1 MSSKNF
7 NKENDDKAEQ
17 EALKEVEIIAELAPN
32 EKTRKEAEKLM
43 ETVENESTTTLQEA
57 KETISN
63 PKSNPIVQDSS
74 EMFDTYKQGVLKLTE
89 AISKFQPKY
98 AESISN
104 LQQEYIQLTKEFVN
118 KVFAAQ
124 RNWASSNNV
133 TSTNNTTFPTSTY
146 APYAEQ
152 FRRQSNEITAQA
164 LSVFD
169 TSNQLAINAINAAR
183 ENVKLYGK
191 AMDAVTEF
199 NNNVANAWS
208 SFYSSAQRQQYFR
221 Q

>member
-1 MSSKNF
+1 MTDT
-7 NKENDDKAEQ
+7 NKT
-17 EALKEVEIIAELAPN
+17 KE
-32 EKTRKEAEKLM
+32 
-43 ETVENESTTTLQEA
+43 TTTTTS
-57 KETISN
+57 TIA
-63 PKSNPIVQDSS
+63 QDSS
-74 EMFDTYKQGVLKLTE
+74 EIFDTYKQGVLKVTE
-89 AISKFQPKY
+89 EVSKFQPQY
-98 AESISN
+98 AQSISN

-124 RNWASSNNV
+124 RNWAGSNI
-133 TSTNNTTFPTSTY
+133 TSTSTTFPTSTY

-199 NNNVANAWS
+199 NNNVAHAWS
-208 SFYSSAQRQQYFR
+208 SFFSTEQRHQYFA

>member
-1 MSSKNF
+1 MTDTT
-7 NKENDDKAEQ
+7 NK
-17 EALKEVEIIAELAPN
+17 
-32 EKTRKEAEKLM
+32 
-43 ETVENESTTTLQEA
+43 A
-57 KETISN
+57 KETTTTTSTIA
-63 PKSNPIVQDSS
+63 QDSS
-74 EMFDTYKQGVLKLTE
+74 EIFDTYKQGVLKVTE
-89 AISKFQPKY
+89 EVSKFQPQY
-98 AESISN
+98 AQSISN

-124 RNWASSNNV
+124 RNWAGSNV
-133 TSTNNTTFPTSTY
+133 TSTSTTFPTSTY

-199 NNNVANAWS
+199 NNNVAHAWS
-208 SFYSSAQRQQYFR
+208 SFFSTEQRHQYYA
-221 Q
+221 

>member
-1 MSSKNF
+1 MTDTSK
-7 NKENDDKAEQ
+7 
-17 EALKEVEIIAELAPN
+17 
-32 EKTRKEAEKLM
+32 
-43 ETVENESTTTLQEA
+43 A
-57 KETISN
+57 KETTTTTTSTIA
-63 PKSNPIVQDSS
+63 QDSS
-74 EMFDTYKQGVLKLTE
+74 EIFDTYKQGVLKVTE
-89 AISKFQPKY
+89 EVSKFQPQY
-98 AESISN
+98 AQSISN
-104 LQQEYIQLTKEFVN
+104 LQQEYLQLTKEFVN

-133 TSTNNTTFPTSTY
+133 TSTASTTFPTSTY

>member
-1 MSSKNF
+1 MTDTSK
-7 NKENDDKAEQ
+7 
-17 EALKEVEIIAELAPN
+17 
-32 EKTRKEAEKLM
+32 
-43 ETVENESTTTLQEA
+43 A
-57 KETISN
+57 KETTTTTTSTIA
-63 PKSNPIVQDSS
+63 QDSS
-74 EMFDTYKQGVLKLTE
+74 EIFDTYKQGVLKVTE
-89 AISKFQPKY
+89 EVSKFQPQY
-98 AESISN
+98 AQSISN

-133 TSTNNTTFPTSTY
+133 TSTTNTTFPTSTY

-152 FRRQSNEITAQA
+152 FRRQYNEITAQA

>member
-1 MSSKNF
+1 M
-7 NKENDDKAEQ
+7 
-17 EALKEVEIIAELAPN
+17 
-32 EKTRKEAEKLM
+32 
-43 ETVENESTTTLQEA
+43 
-57 KETISN
+57 IS
-63 PKSNPIVQDSS
+63 D
-74 EMFDTYKQGVLKLTE
+74 
-89 AISKFQPKY
+89 
-98 AESISN
+98 

-133 TSTNNTTFPTSTY
+133 TSTTNTTFPTSTY

-164 LSVFD
+164 LSVFN
-169 TSNQLAINAINAAR
+169 TSNQLAINAINAAT
-183 ENVKLYGK
+183 ENLKLYER
-191 AMDAVTEF
+191 AMDAIMEY

-208 SFYSSAQRQQYFR
+208 SFFTSAQRQQYFR

>member
-1 MSSKNF
+1 MTDTIKT
-7 NKENDDKAEQ
+7 KENTSTST
-17 EALKEVEIIAELAPN
+17 IA
-32 EKTRKEAEKLM
+32 
-43 ETVENESTTTLQEA
+43 
-57 KETISN
+57 
-63 PKSNPIVQDSS
+63 QDSS
-74 EMFDTYKQGVLKLTE
+74 EIFDTYKQGVLKVTE
-89 AISKFQPKY
+89 EVSKFQPQY
-98 AESISN
+98 AQSISN

-124 RNWASSNNV
+124 RNWAGSNV
-133 TSTNNTTFPTSTY
+133 TSTNTTFPTLTY
-146 APYAEQ
+146 TPYAEQ

-208 SFYSSAQRQQYFR
+208 SFFTSAQRQQYFR

>member
-1 MSSKNF
+1 MTDTNK
-7 NKENDDKAEQ
+7 NKETNT
-17 EALKEVEIIAELAPN
+17 IA
-32 EKTRKEAEKLM
+32 
-43 ETVENESTTTLQEA
+43 
-57 KETISN
+57 
-63 PKSNPIVQDSS
+63 QDSS
-74 EMFDTYKQGVLKLTE
+74 EIFDTYKQGVLKVTE
-89 AISKFQPKY
+89 EVSKFQPQY
-98 AESISN
+98 AQSISN

-133 TSTNNTTFPTSTY
+133 TSTASTTFPTSTY

-152 FRRQSNEITAQA
+152 FRRQSDEITSQA

-183 ENVKLYGK
+183 ENLKLYGK
-191 AMDAVTEF
+191 AIDAVTEF

-208 SFYSSAQRQQYFR
+208 SFFTSAQRHQYLA
-221 Q
+221 

>member
-1 MSSKNF
+1 MTDTSK
-7 NKENDDKAEQ
+7 
-17 EALKEVEIIAELAPN
+17 
-32 EKTRKEAEKLM
+32 
-43 ETVENESTTTLQEA
+43 A
-57 KETISN
+57 KETTTTTSTIA
-63 PKSNPIVQDSS
+63 QDSS
-74 EMFDTYKQGVLKLTE
+74 EIFDTYKQGVLKVTE
-89 AISKFQPKY
+89 EVSKFQPQY
-98 AESISN
+98 AQSISN

-133 TSTNNTTFPTSTY
+133 TSTASTTFPTSTY

-191 AMDAVTEF
+191 AIDAVTEF
-199 NNNVANAWS
+199 NNNVADAWS

>member
-1 MSSKNF
+1 MTDTIK
-7 NKENDDKAEQ
+7 NKE
-17 EALKEVEIIAELAPN
+17 
-32 EKTRKEAEKLM
+32 
-43 ETVENESTTTLQEA
+43 TTTIA
-57 KETISN
+57 
-63 PKSNPIVQDSS
+63 QDSS
-74 EMFDTYKQGVLKLTE
+74 EMFDTFKHGMLKVTE
-89 AISKFQPKY
+89 EVSKFQPQY
-98 AESISN
+98 AQSISN
-104 LQQEYIQLTKEFVN
+104 LQQEYIHLTKEFVN

-124 RNWASSNNV
+124 RNWAGSNV
-133 TSTNNTTFPTSTY
+133 TSTSTTFPTSTY

-191 AMDAVTEF
+191 AIDAVTEF

-208 SFYSSAQRQQYFR
+208 SFFTSAQRHQYLA
-221 Q
+221 

>member
-1 MSSKNF
+1 MTDTNK
-7 NKENDDKAEQ
+7 NKETST
-17 EALKEVEIIAELAPN
+17 IA
-32 EKTRKEAEKLM
+32 
-43 ETVENESTTTLQEA
+43 
-57 KETISN
+57 
-63 PKSNPIVQDSS
+63 QDSS
-74 EMFDTYKQGVLKLTE
+74 EIFDTYKQGVLKVTE
-89 AISKFQPKY
+89 EVSKFQPQY
-98 AESISN
+98 AQSISN

-133 TSTNNTTFPTSTY
+133 TSTTNTTFPTSTY

-164 LSVFD
+164 LSVFN
-169 TSNQLAINAINAAR
+169 TSNQLALNALTAAR
-183 ENVKLYGK
+183 ENMKLYGK
-191 AMDAVTEF
+191 AIDAIIEY

-208 SFYSSAQRQQYFR
+208 SFFTSAQRQQYFR

>member
-1 MSSKNF
+1 MTDT
-7 NKENDDKAEQ
+7 NKV
-17 EALKEVEIIAELAPN
+17 KE
-32 EKTRKEAEKLM
+32 
-43 ETVENESTTTLQEA
+43 TTTTTTA
-57 KETISN
+57 STIA
-63 PKSNPIVQDSS
+63 QDSS
-74 EMFDTYKQGVLKLTE
+74 EIFDTYKQGVLKVTE
-89 AISKFQPKY
+89 EVSKFQPQY
-98 AESISN
+98 AQSISN

-124 RNWASSNNV
+124 RNWAGSNV
-133 TSTNNTTFPTSTY
+133 TSTSTTFPTSTY

-199 NNNVANAWS
+199 NNNVAHAWS
-208 SFYSSAQRQQYFR
+208 SFFSTEQRHQYLA
-221 Q
+221 

>member
-1 MSSKNF
+1 MT
-7 NKENDDKAEQ
+7 D
-17 EALKEVEIIAELAPN
+17 
-32 EKTRKEAEKLM
+32 
-43 ETVENESTTTLQEA
+43 TTTKA
-57 KETISN
+57 KETANTIA
-63 PKSNPIVQDSS
+63 QDSS
-74 EMFDTYKQGVLKLTE
+74 EIFDTYKQGVLKVTE
-89 AISKFQPKY
+89 EVSKFQPQY
-98 AESISN
+98 AQSISN
-104 LQQEYIQLTKEFVN
+104 LQQEYIQLTKQSVD

-124 RNWASSNNV
+124 RNWAGSNV
-133 TSTNNTTFPTSTY
+133 TSTSTTFPTSTY

-191 AMDAVTEF
+191 AIDAVTEF
-199 NNNVANAWS
+199 NNNVADAWS
-208 SFYSSAQRQQYFR
+208 SFYSSEQKHQYFI

>member
-1 MSSKNF
+1 MTDTSK
-7 NKENDDKAEQ
+7 
-17 EALKEVEIIAELAPN
+17 
-32 EKTRKEAEKLM
+32 
-43 ETVENESTTTLQEA
+43 A
-57 KETISN
+57 KETTTTTTSTIA
-63 PKSNPIVQDSS
+63 QDSS
-74 EMFDTYKQGVLKLTE
+74 EIFDTYKQGVLKVTE
-89 AISKFQPKY
+89 EVSKFQPQY
-98 AESISN
+98 AQSISN

-133 TSTNNTTFPTSTY
+133 TSTASTTFPTSTY

>member
-1 MSSKNF
+1 MTDT
-7 NKENDDKAEQ
+7 NK
-17 EALKEVEIIAELAPN
+17 KE
-32 EKTRKEAEKLM
+32 
-43 ETVENESTTTLQEA
+43 TTTTTS
-57 KETISN
+57 TIA
-63 PKSNPIVQDSS
+63 QDSS
-74 EMFDTYKQGVLKLTE
+74 EIFDTYKQGVLKVTE
-89 AISKFQPKY
+89 EVSKFQPQY
-98 AESISN
+98 AQSISN

-124 RNWASSNNV
+124 RNWAGSNV
-133 TSTNNTTFPTSTY
+133 TSTSTTFPTSTY

-199 NNNVANAWS
+199 NNNVAHAWS
-208 SFYSSAQRQQYFR
+208 SFFSTEQRHQYFA
-221 Q
+221 

>member
-1 MSSKNF
+1 MTDTSK
-7 NKENDDKAEQ
+7 
-17 EALKEVEIIAELAPN
+17 
-32 EKTRKEAEKLM
+32 
-43 ETVENESTTTLQEA
+43 A
-57 KETISN
+57 KETTTTTTSTIA
-63 PKSNPIVQDSS
+63 QDSS
-74 EMFDTYKQGVLKLTE
+74 EIFDTYKQGVLKVTE
-89 AISKFQPKY
+89 EVSKFQPQY
-98 AESISN
+98 AQSISN

-191 AMDAVTEF
+191 AIDAVTEF

-208 SFYSSAQRQQYFR
+208 SFFTSAQRQQYFR

>member
-1 MSSKNF
+1 MTDTT
-7 NKENDDKAEQ
+7 NK
-17 EALKEVEIIAELAPN
+17 
-32 EKTRKEAEKLM
+32 
-43 ETVENESTTTLQEA
+43 A
-57 KETISN
+57 KETTTTTSTIA
-63 PKSNPIVQDSS
+63 QDSS
-74 EMFDTYKQGVLKLTE
+74 EIFDTYKQGVLKVTE
-89 AISKFQPKY
+89 EVSKFQPQY
-98 AESISN
+98 AQSISN

-124 RNWASSNNV
+124 RNWAGSNV
-133 TSTNNTTFPTSTY
+133 TSTSTTFPTSTY

-199 NNNVANAWS
+199 NINVAHAWS
-208 SFYSSAQRQQYFR
+208 SFFSTEQRHQYLA
-221 Q
+221 

>member
-1 MSSKNF
+1 MTDTT
-7 NKENDDKAEQ
+7 NK
-17 EALKEVEIIAELAPN
+17 
-32 EKTRKEAEKLM
+32 
-43 ETVENESTTTLQEA
+43 A
-57 KETISN
+57 KETTTTTSTIA
-63 PKSNPIVQDSS
+63 QDSS
-74 EMFDTYKQGVLKLTE
+74 EIFDTYKQGVLKVTE
-89 AISKFQPKY
+89 EVSKFQPQY
-98 AESISN
+98 AQSISN

-164 LSVFD
+164 LNVFD